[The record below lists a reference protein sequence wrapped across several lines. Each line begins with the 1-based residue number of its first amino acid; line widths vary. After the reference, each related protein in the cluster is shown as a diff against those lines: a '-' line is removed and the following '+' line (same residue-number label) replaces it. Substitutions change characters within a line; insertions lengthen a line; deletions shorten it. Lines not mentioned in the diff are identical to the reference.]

1 MNISLKVCLVTVHKK
16 TKERLV
22 VQKHVDKLLT
32 HKHAPGSAQGRLEL
46 SALHKS
52 YLDSGVSEM
61 TR

>member
-22 VQKHVDKLLT
+22 AQKHVDKLLT

-52 YLDSGVSEM
+52 YLD
-61 TR
+61 